1 MKSIC
6 PTFQISFY
14 SKVLSKLLLMPQ
26 KAYGLNI
33 QRLSI
38 SPNILKA
45 GGIQIAIEIL
55 KSINLQNVLKIGDN
69 LEIQSRK
76 QNECSLT

>member
-6 PTFQISFY
+6 PTFQISFH
-14 SKVLSKLLLMPQ
+14 SKVLSKPLLMPQ

-55 KSINLQNVLKIGDN
+55 KSIDLQNTLKIGDN

-76 QNECSLT
+76 